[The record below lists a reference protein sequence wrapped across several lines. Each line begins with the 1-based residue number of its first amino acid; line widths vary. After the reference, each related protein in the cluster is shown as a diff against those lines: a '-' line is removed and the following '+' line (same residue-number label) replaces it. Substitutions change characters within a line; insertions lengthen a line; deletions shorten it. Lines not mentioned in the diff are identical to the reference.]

1 MSFRC
6 DCCGKAQPTHAK
18 PHRIV
23 TETRERVYPE
33 VVDDDDPST
42 VLIPEGHGWEVVKEI
57 SVCDDCEANR
67 QLVSDLKT

>member
-6 DCCGKAQPTHAK
+6 DRCGKAQPIHAK

-33 VVDDDDPST
+33 VVDDDDPSI
-42 VLIPEGHGWEVVKEI
+42 VLKPEGHGWEVVKEI
-57 SVCDDCEANR
+57 EVCERC
-67 QLVSDLKT
+67 LGVLGG